1 MISHLNK
8 YRNKKVEL
16 IDGKKLQQI
25 INQHLERFSN
35 YPDELIK
42 FIQNQTFTP
51 IVHSVQTDSKSITNS
66 FIVKVNSREKYRQE
80 IESYIDEGYK
90 LFLIVGPFGVGKYT
104 LIKEYLANV
113 KQDVICQE
121 IDLSI
126 IRSPKL
132 LILELLR
139 FLLGI
144 EL

>member
-90 LFLIVGPFGVGKYT
+90 LFLIC
-104 LIKEYLANV
+104 N
-113 KQDVICQE
+113 DCN
-121 IDLSI
+121 
-126 IRSPKL
+126 
-132 LILELLR
+132 
-139 FLLGI
+139 
-144 EL
+144 